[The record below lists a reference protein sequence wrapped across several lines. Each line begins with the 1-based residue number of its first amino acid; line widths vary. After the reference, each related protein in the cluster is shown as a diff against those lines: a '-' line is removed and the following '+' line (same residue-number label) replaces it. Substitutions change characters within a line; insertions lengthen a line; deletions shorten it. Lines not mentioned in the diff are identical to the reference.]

1 MTALARWS
9 KPSASERQVATRTIP
24 GMRTTSSATT
34 RDGQSDVRPAVVTL
48 DDPSAVDPTL
58 TGAKAAALARAAVAG
73 LPVLPGFVL
82 TTAAGTA
89 TETTT
94 QELAEAW
101 RWLSEDGERS
111 VVVRSSSTVE
121 DGRAS
126 SMAGMFTSVLDV
138 GGWPAFLAAVET
150 VLSSTAI
157 SPGIESAPM
166 AVLVQPHVRARV
178 GGVLFGADPVSG
190 RTDRLV
196 VAADATPDRVVAG
209 EFRATH
215 LLLSP
220 RGRPLEAD
228 GDVPGLGRQELRD
241 LARLAA
247 RAAAVFAGPQDIEW
261 AFDGSGSLYLLQSRP
276 ITTRVVPSRA
286 RGPVLGPGPVAETFP
301 SPLSELEEDLWVEPL
316 RVALAEAVVLAGG
329 ASHRRVAA
337 SPVVTTV
344 GGRVAVDLNL
354 LGAWPS
360 PGGLLARLD
369 PRGPARRVRA
379 SWRVGRLRAAL
390 PALAADL
397 IAEVDR
403 QLLDV
408 PDLGSLED
416 RQLAGLLERSR
427 ETLVALHGHE
437 ILAGLLVAPGF
448 SGATAA
454 AVALDVLAEARREGM
469 SDEEIVSRRPVVLA
483 LVPPRLQREVPLPE
497 VVDETRPAPP
507 PATAVDSDAILRE
520 GLRLRARWV
529 QELGARAAFE
539 LGLRLQRRGVL
550 PDAELVR
557 HLRLG
562 ELRAA
567 LAGAVPKG
575 LGERAARPAAAP
587 LPAAFR
593 LTEAGEIVEDRRS
606 GRQHDGQGAGGGR
619 GSGQVYD
626 ADGLPPA
633 GAVLVVRTLD
643 PGLASVLPHLGG
655 LVAET
660 GSVLSHLAI
669 LAREFGV
676 PTVVG
681 VPDAVRRFPPGSHVV
696 VDGST
701 GEVSLADQK
710 GGRR

>member
-1 MTALARWS
+1 MTALAGWS

-34 RDGQSDVRPAVVTL
+34 RDGQSDVRPALVTL
-48 DDPSAVDPTL
+48 DDPSAIDPTL

-94 QELAEAW
+94 QELAEGW

-138 GGWPAFLAAVET
+138 RGWPAFLAAVET

-196 VAADATPDRVVAG
+196 VAADATPDRVVG
-209 EFRATH
+209 GQFRATH

-220 RGRPLEAD
+220 RGRRLEAD

-247 RAAAVFAGPQDIEW
+247 RAAAVFGGPQDIEW

-276 ITTRVVPSRA
+276 ITTRVVTSRA

-427 ETLVALHGHE
+427 EMLVALHGHE

-562 ELRAA
+562 ELHAA

-701 GEVSLADQK
+701 GEVSLAD
-710 GGRR
+710 